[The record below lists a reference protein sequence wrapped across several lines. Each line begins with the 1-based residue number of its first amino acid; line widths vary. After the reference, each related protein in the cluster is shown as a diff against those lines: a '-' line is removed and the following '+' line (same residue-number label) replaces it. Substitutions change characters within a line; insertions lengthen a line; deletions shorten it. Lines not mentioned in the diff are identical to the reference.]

1 MSAAKRSKQCK
12 ERMTLVFGFMRFI
25 KKRDGQSL
33 IMTALLMSAIF
44 GFAALTIDVGSLVLT
59 KSNLQNIADAA
70 SLAGAQELPDDPA
83 QARIVAQD
91 YVFING
97 KPGDSAAITIG
108 ADNKSISVAVN
119 RTNPSL
125 FARVLGVSDSIIS
138 ADATVSIGV
147 AASVPWIVPFVIPR
161 PDTFDFDK
169 VYVMRMYG
177 AGDYLDYP
185 ATGYPNG
192 YNYPSD
198 YRNHTVYKNYPLS
211 DRYPYQFD
219 YMNVYIKKNSNF
231 NDYIHWLEYGYH
243 ETFSINQN
251 MYYLG
256 PSSGGKESVD
266 AFARRVSRDP
276 NTDYTK
282 AKAGDGRVMLIPVV
296 ESMLKRNTSTKGDVP
311 IKIIGFVGF
320 FIEKVHKNNYGASFW
335 FEGRFLEDLNIGSGE
350 ITFDPDA
357 DFGLRVQKL
366 TG

>member
-1 MSAAKRSKQCK
+1 
-12 ERMTLVFGFMRFI
+12 MTLVFGFMKFL

-33 IMTALLMSAIF
+33 IMTALLMTAIF
-44 GFAALTIDVGSLVLT
+44 GFAALTIDVGSMVLT

-70 SLAGAQELPDDPA
+70 ALAGAQELPDDPA

-91 YVFING
+91 YVSING
-97 KPGDSAAITIG
+97 KPGDSATITIG

-119 RTNPSL
+119 RTDPSF
-125 FARVLGVSDSIIS
+125 FARVLGVSASIIS

-147 AASVPWIVPFVIPR
+147 AASVPWIVPFVIPK
-161 PDTFDFDK
+161 PDAFDFDK

-185 ATGYPNG
+185 AKGYPNG
-192 YNYPSD
+192 YSYPSD

-211 DRYPYQFD
+211 DPYPYQFD

-231 NDYIHWLEYGYH
+231 YDYIHWLEFGYH

-296 ESMLKRNTSTKGDVP
+296 EKMLKRNTSTSGNVP

-320 FIEKVHKNNYGASFW
+320 FIEKVHKNSYGESFW

-350 ITFDPDA
+350 ITFDPAA

-366 TG
+366 TD